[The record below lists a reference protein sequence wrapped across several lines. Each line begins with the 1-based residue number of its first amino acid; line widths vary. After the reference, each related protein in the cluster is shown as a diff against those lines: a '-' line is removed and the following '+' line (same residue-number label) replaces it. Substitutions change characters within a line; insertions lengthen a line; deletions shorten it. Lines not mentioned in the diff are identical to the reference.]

1 MATVLVVDDDSGV
14 RKLAHFILEQSG
26 QVVLTASNGVEAL
39 IIYTSYRSRL
49 DVVLTDVNMP
59 QMGGVELAARIHA
72 MDPSKRIVLMSGS
85 RLEKV
90 PDYCG
95 MLSKPFRPDELIA
108 ALQGCAEGTGLG

>member
-1 MATVLVVDDDSGV
+1 
-14 RKLAHFILEQSG
+14 
-26 QVVLTASNGVEAL
+26 
-39 IIYTSYRSRL
+39 
-49 DVVLTDVNMP
+49 
-59 QMGGVELAARIHA
+59 
-72 MDPSKRIVLMSGS
+72 MSGS